1 MCRTNCP
8 AFSLY
13 CYPESK
19 ARVTDGSAAH
29 RGNWNRAL
37 KINRIESEVSA
48 VKNSPSSDFSARQDM
63 RTRKISLLTQEFNTA
78 ILTCLMRA
86 IDSD

>member
-1 MCRTNCP
+1 MYRTNCL
-8 AFSLY
+8 ALSLY

-19 ARVTDGSAAH
+19 ATVTDVRAAH

-37 KINRIESEVSA
+37 KIDRIKSEVSA
-48 VKNSPSSDFSARQDM
+48 VKNSPSSDFSARHDM

-78 ILTCLMRA
+78 ILMCLMRA